1 MSIVVFVSI
10 NVILSGSVPIVDIV
24 TLHKPNGIVVSYY
37 DKASSTQIVISGTWE
52 QSFVKYPPAYIDS
65 KKILTFYYVDSTV
78 NLTEA
83 SLHE

>member
-37 DKASSTQIVISGTWE
+37 DKASSTQIVISGT
-52 QSFVKYPPAYIDS
+52 
-65 KKILTFYYVDSTV
+65 
-78 NLTEA
+78 
-83 SLHE
+83 